1 MEQRGKKTIEI
12 KDRNYKNIA
21 ENYSEFYIK
30 DKITKNHLLTN
41 YHLNYRNLIVAMSK
55 NGSLIALCKYQNN
68 LYFGTQSPLNDYL
81 IVMYQHGKDVI
92 KIRNTKLFK
101 ERFVVSLEFNY
112 KEQLYAFCDDGE
124 IFKIDILKKRAENLE
139 MTFRKLKN
147 EGILKVKAFE
157 KGFIILTGAG
167 TIFHLK
173 DIKSKDDNTMEFMVS
188 LRDNMNFKIYDD
200 CDFFVIPS
208 TESEENSDIELL
220 VCKPNEEGVFLIK
233 KTKESGSKFVAE
245 SKTQNYSD
253 KQVNIFHIN
262 SNNIEKFISKDK
274 SMDFEDLEVK
284 LNENSR
290 IGPVSGIAISNSNK
304 KIAIYSAKKKAVY
317 ILSSKIPSQG
327 LINFKKFV
335 FNINSLYDVEEEDQ
349 DELNEKNNIL
359 KFINK
364 QLLFLS
370 DDCVAIC
377 GGRWIVLINNQKTY
391 VEDLNIDK
399 SPKDTYKDNPYIYCY
414 GISEVDGIRIMSQE
428 EIILIRKIPEDIKPI
443 FDVFGTGPITP
454 ERQLLSSYE
463 KYVAKDPF
471 SDDELR
477 EIKQNLPEAI
487 FKLAKASG
495 FLYWVESDEET
506 TEKKDLQS
514 FFLKAANY
522 GKGVF
527 GKAEFNF
534 DRFNNL
540 CMNLRIINAL
550 RNCEERPRFLTLE
563 EYENINSDPIDTIL
577 KKTMRQLNFKLA
589 FEIAKFL
596 GLPEKDVY
604 LKFAIKKIKKIDIE
618 DTEEVNK
625 VYDDLMPLLN
635 KLENISYIDIA
646 KKCFEYNKFQLGE
659 KFMNNEKSSIVKIP
673 QYLDLRDWNRS
684 IELAIESNDIH
695 AIMVVLDS
703 IYQVEAAKLE
713 SKEKKNKVF
722 VKTLAKFPTIK
733 KPVINYLK
741 KNGKMDDLFE
751 YLTMLNDPDELFY
764 LLLEKFFKSES
775 KSEREEIIQ
784 QIKSNKP
791 EQLDKKFFENY
802 ISDLE
807 SSLKFKIGC
816 IEKGVIG
823 KNDTSNADISIFDCF
838 QKAIPNE
845 LEWVEKENNKNFKL
859 SKRKLTI
866 LRFKELF
873 KKGKISEIEGIIEQG
888 IKKLD
893 ISYIKIAMMFLENG
907 KREKAIEYALKE
919 NNENLYED
927 KTNFLIKMEK
937 YEDAA
942 EVAIKIKDNDKF
954 DELFNIIGS
963 KVGKNPEKQK
973 IIQEIYNKRK

>member
-1 MEQRGKKTIEI
+1 
-12 KDRNYKNIA
+12 
-21 ENYSEFYIK
+21 
-30 DKITKNHLLTN
+30 
-41 YHLNYRNLIVAMSK
+41 
-55 NGSLIALCKYQNN
+55 
-68 LYFGTQSPLNDYL
+68 
-81 IVMYQHGKDVI
+81 
-92 KIRNTKLFK
+92 
-101 ERFVVSLEFNY
+101 
-112 KEQLYAFCDDGE
+112 
-124 IFKIDILKKRAENLE
+124 
-139 MTFRKLKN
+139 
-147 EGILKVKAFE
+147 
-157 KGFIILTGAG
+157 
-167 TIFHLK
+167 
-173 DIKSKDDNTMEFMVS
+173 
-188 LRDNMNFKIYDD
+188 
-200 CDFFVIPS
+200 
-208 TESEENSDIELL
+208 
-220 VCKPNEEGVFLIK
+220 
-233 KTKESGSKFVAE
+233 
-245 SKTQNYSD
+245 
-253 KQVNIFHIN
+253 
-262 SNNIEKFISKDK
+262 
-274 SMDFEDLEVK
+274 
-284 LNENSR
+284 
-290 IGPVSGIAISNSNK
+290 
-304 KIAIYSAKKKAVY
+304 
-317 ILSSKIPSQG
+317 
-327 LINFKKFV
+327 
-335 FNINSLYDVEEEDQ
+335 
-349 DELNEKNNIL
+349 
-359 KFINK
+359 
-364 QLLFLS
+364 
-370 DDCVAIC
+370 
-377 GGRWIVLINNQKTY
+377 
-391 VEDLNIDK
+391 
-399 SPKDTYKDNPYIYCY
+399 
-414 GISEVDGIRIMSQE
+414 
-428 EIILIRKIPEDIKPI
+428 
-443 FDVFGTGPITP
+443 
-454 ERQLLSSYE
+454 
-463 KYVAKDPF
+463 
-471 SDDELR
+471 
-477 EIKQNLPEAI
+477 
-487 FKLAKASG
+487 
-495 FLYWVESDEET
+495 
-506 TEKKDLQS
+506 
-514 FFLKAANY
+514 
-522 GKGVF
+522 
-527 GKAEFNF
+527 
-534 DRFNNL
+534 
-540 CMNLRIINAL
+540 MNLRIINAL

-635 KLENISYIDIA
+635 KLENISFIDIA

-703 IYQVEAAKLE
+703 IYQVESAKLE

-907 KREKAIEYALKE
+907 KKEKAIEYALKE

-954 DELFNIIGS
+954 DELFNIIAS

>member
-1 MEQRGKKTIEI
+1 MEQKGKRTIEI

-41 YHLNYRNLIVAMSK
+41 YQLNYRNLLVAMSK
-55 NGSLIALCKYQNN
+55 NGSLIALCKYPNS
-68 LYFGTQSPLNDYL
+68 LYLGKQSALNDYL

-101 ERFVVSLEFNY
+101 ERFVVSLEFNN
-112 KEQLYAFCDDGE
+112 KEQLYAFCNDGE

-139 MTFRKLKN
+139 MTFRKLEN
-147 EGILKVKAFE
+147 EGILKAKAFE
-157 KGFIILTGAG
+157 KGFIILTNAG
-167 TIFHLK
+167 TIFYLK
-173 DIKSKDDNTMEFMVS
+173 DIKSNDDNSLEFMVS
-188 LRDNMNFKIYDD
+188 LRDNLNFKNYDD
-200 CDFFVIPS
+200 CDFLVIPS

-233 KTKESGSKFVAE
+233 KIKISGTEFAAE
-245 SKTQNYSD
+245 SKTENYSNR
-253 KQVNIFHIN
+253 KVNIFHIN
-262 SNNIEKFISKDK
+262 SNNIEKFVSKEK
-274 SMDFEDLEVK
+274 SMEFEDLEVK

-290 IGPVSGIAISNSNK
+290 IGPVSGIAISSSNK
-304 KIAIYSAKKKAVY
+304 KIAIYSANKKTVY
-317 ILSSKIPSQG
+317 ILPSKIPSRG
-327 LINFKKFV
+327 NLSFKKLV
-335 FNINSLYDVEEEDQ
+335 FNINALYDVEEEDQ
-349 DELNEKNNIL
+349 EELAEKNNIL

-370 DDCVAIC
+370 EDCVAIC
-377 GGRWIVLINNQKTY
+377 GGRWLVMVKGQKTY
-391 VEDLNIDK
+391 VEDLNIEK
-399 SPKDTYKDNPYIYCY
+399 SSKDTYKDNPYIYCY
-414 GISEVDGIRIMSQE
+414 GISEVDGIRIMTQE
-428 EIILIRKIPEDIKPI
+428 EIILIRTIPEDIKPI
-443 FDVFGTGPITP
+443 FDVFGSGPTTP
-454 ERQLLSSYE
+454 EKQLLSSYE
-463 KYVAKDPF
+463 KFVAKDPF

-477 EIKQNLPEAI
+477 EIKKNLPKAI
-487 FKLAKASG
+487 FNLVKASG
-495 FLYWVESDEET
+495 FLYWIDNDQET
-506 TEKKDLQS
+506 YEKKELQS

-534 DRFNNL
+534 DKFNNL

-550 RNCEERPRFLTLE
+550 RNCDERPRFLTLE
-563 EYENINSDPIDTIL
+563 EYENIDSDPTDTIL

-618 DTEEVNK
+618 DTEEANK
-625 VYDDLMPLLN
+625 VYDELMPMLN
-635 KLENISYIDIA
+635 KLENISFIDIA
-646 KKCFEYNKFQLGE
+646 KKCIEYNKIQLGE
-659 KFMNNEKSSIVKIP
+659 KFMNNERSCLVKIP
-673 QYLDLRDWNRS
+673 QYLDLRDWNKS

-695 AIMVVLDS
+695 AIKVVLDN
-703 IYQVEAAKLE
+703 IYKVEAAKLE
-713 SKEKKNKVF
+713 SKKKINKVF

-741 KNGKMDDLFE
+741 KNGNMDDLYE

-764 LLLEKFFKSES
+764 LLLEKFFKSGS
-775 KSEREEIIQ
+775 KQEREEIIQ
-784 QIKSNKP
+784 QIKTTKP

-807 SSLKFKIGC
+807 ASLKFKKGC
-816 IEKGVIG
+816 IDKGIIG
-823 KNDTSNADISIFDCF
+823 KNDTSNVDISTFDCF
-838 QKAIPNE
+838 QMAIPNE

-873 KKGKISEIEGIIEQG
+873 KKGKIAEIEAIIEQG

-907 KREKAIEYALKE
+907 KKEKAIEYALKE
-919 NNENLYED
+919 NNEILYED

-937 YEDAA
+937 YEEAA
-942 EVAIKIKDNDKF
+942 EVAIKIKDNDKC

-973 IIQEIYNKRK
+973 KIQEIYNKRK